1 MSSIN
6 HKSEE
11 MEISLCE
18 SEDDTFCSQNQIS
31 AEPTTIPPEY
41 TETKF
46 PGSYVAYN
54 GNATVNRETP
64 FWLKLQ
70 LASTSC
76 KEESNPVVDSLHNIM
91 LYLSIIILLML
102 VHMNFFSSPT

>member
-1 MSSIN
+1 MN
-6 HKSEE
+6 QKSEE

-18 SEDDTFCSQNQIS
+18 SEDTFCTQNQIS

-41 TETKF
+41 TESQF
-46 PGSYVAYN
+46 SGRYVAYN
-54 GNATVNRETP
+54 GEVIENRETP

-70 LASTSC
+70 PASTSC